1 MVLGRGQTTQMG
13 VALAAAA
20 AAVWPLNTKMAPGM
34 INFLILREALYETLC
49 NTDAEEFAGDEL
61 GP

>member
-13 VALAAAA
+13 MALAAA
-20 AAVWPLNTKMAPGM
+20 AAVWPLNTNMAPGM